1 MGKYCFGHLLRHSFG
16 SLRFFSNT
24 TTATTISNSREEF
37 TDLCL
42 RGHVKEAFNRF
53 KSDIWSDPTL
63 FSHLIKSCM
72 LKKSLPL
79 AKQLHSLIITY
90 GCSSDKFTCNHLLN
104 MYIKL
109 GQLQTAVAL
118 FGSMP
123 RKNIMSCNIL
133 INGYMQ
139 SGDLESAR
147 KVFNF
152 MPERNI
158 ATWNAMVAGLI
169 QYEFNEEGLRLLSE
183 MHQLGFFPDEF
194 TLGSVLRGCAGL
206 RGLREG
212 RQVHGYVV
220 KCGFELNLVVGSSMS
235 HMYMKCGSL
244 KEGEKVIISMPSRN
258 VVAWNTL
265 IAGKAQNCYFEEVL
279 YQYNLMRMA
288 GFRPDKITLV
298 SVISSCS
305 ELATL
310 GQGQQIHAEVTKNGV
325 SMVVSVITSLV
336 SINVFFVQAS
346 VSITGNCS
354 TRASSVYCLDSGLPS
369 TWYNNNSVI
378 MNGWQ
383 MRVFLLFP
391 NDNNFDIYC
400 GFFCNGTCNSYLFSV
415 VAVASGGSHSL
426 LWSANK
432 DRPVKGNA
440 MVELTGSG
448 LLLRDS
454 DGTQVWSSNP
464 SSSSGNSIV
473 GMSLNLSGNLILFN
487 NESEIIW
494 QSPAEKISLDP
505 SPNSSAITPSSPFPV
520 ENIPS
525 IGPAFPPS
533 NIFPGE
539 NPPASPV
546 PPRNGRKK
554 LVGIV
559 AGSLA
564 GGIFIIGVATVLF
577 IVKIRRSEV
586 EEQEED
592 YNKLVLGMPD
602 DPRKRPSMSTVV
614 KMLEG
619 VMEVDENIVYRFSQA
634 TFSAPVVH
642 DPPSAPPQPS
652 VLSNPR

>member
-1 MGKYCFGHLLRHSFG
+1 MGSSSSGFKF
-16 SLRFFSNT
+16 
-24 TTATTISNSREEF
+24 
-37 TDLCL
+37 LCL
-42 RGHVKEAFNRF
+42 
-53 KSDIWSDPTL
+53 
-63 FSHLIKSCM
+63 
-72 LKKSLPL
+72 
-79 AKQLHSLIITY
+79 
-90 GCSSDKFTCNHLLN
+90 
-104 MYIKL
+104 
-109 GQLQTAVAL
+109 
-118 FGSMP
+118 
-123 RKNIMSCNIL
+123 
-133 INGYMQ
+133 
-139 SGDLESAR
+139 
-147 KVFNF
+147 
-152 MPERNI
+152 
-158 ATWNAMVAGLI
+158 
-169 QYEFNEEGLRLLSE
+169 
-183 MHQLGFFPDEF
+183 FPIF
-194 TLGSVLRGCAGL
+194 SVL
-206 RGLREG
+206 
-212 RQVHGYVV
+212 
-220 KCGFELNLVVGSSMS
+220 
-235 HMYMKCGSL
+235 
-244 KEGEKVIISMPSRN
+244 IS
-258 VVAWNTL
+258 
-265 IAGKAQNCYFEEVL
+265 
-279 YQYNLMRMA
+279 
-288 GFRPDKITLV
+288 
-298 SVISSCS
+298 
-305 ELATL
+305 
-310 GQGQQIHAEVTKNGV
+310 
-325 SMVVSVITSLV
+325 
-336 SINVFFVQAS
+336 NVFFVQAS

-592 YNKLVLGMPD
+592 YNKLVLGMPLIDRDESQVHTTTMRGTPGYIAPEWRKSKITVKVDIYSFGIVLLEVVSARRNLDSSRSESSCHLLKLLQTKAEENRLLDIVENLEENVQDVSEEMIRMIKIGAWCLQD